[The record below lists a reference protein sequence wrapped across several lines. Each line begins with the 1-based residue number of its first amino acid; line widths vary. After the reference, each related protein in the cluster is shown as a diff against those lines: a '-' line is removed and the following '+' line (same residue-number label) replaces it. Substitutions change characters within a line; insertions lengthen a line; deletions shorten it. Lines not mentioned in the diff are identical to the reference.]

1 MPRRRQRTSPDEGFV
16 HAAAKLPWW
25 LCILLA
31 VLSYLLLHAF
41 TASSVPKPVFGPR
54 GVSYTPLMLD
64 AMTRGVAGVLQYLLP
79 FLLLLAGVRSAVT
92 AYRQQR
98 SGEDDALDLTA
109 VSVDGMTWH
118 QFELLIGEV
127 FRRKG
132 YEVVETGGGGADG
145 GIDLELRKPATNGS
159 EMFLV
164 QCKHWKAYRVSV
176 NVIRELYGVMAA
188 RGAAGGFVVT
198 SGRFTSEAADF
209 ARGRNVELIDGE
221 HLVRLLSEIRPR
233 HDAARVEPVMES
245 PKTGQ
250 PGPSS
255 APACPLCAAPMV
267 RRVAKRGPGAGDYF
281 FGCSTYPACRG
292 TRRV

>member
-1 MPRRRQRTSPDEGFV
+1 MPGRRKRTSPGEGFV
-16 HAAAKLPWW
+16 HAAARLPWW
-25 LCILLA
+25 LCLVLA
-31 VLSYLLLHAF
+31 ALSYLLLHAF

-54 GVSYTPLMLD
+54 GVSHAPLMLD
-64 AMTRGVAGVLQYLLP
+64 ALTRAVAGVLQYVLP

-92 AYRQQR
+92 AYRRQR
-98 SGEDDALDLTA
+98 SVEDDALDLTA
-109 VSVDGMTWH
+109 ISVDGMTWH

-132 YEVVETGGGGADG
+132 YEVIETGGGGADG
-145 GIDLELRKPATNGS
+145 GIDLELRKPVTNGS

-176 NVIRELYGVMAA
+176 NVVRELYGVMAA

-198 SGRFTSEAADF
+198 SGRFTSEAAAF

-221 HLVRLLSEIRPR
+221 QLIRLLADIRPPQ
-233 HDAARVEPVMES
+233 DATRIEPVMKPPETAQAQS
-245 PKTGQ
+245 IA
-250 PGPSS
+250 

-267 RRVAKRGPGAGDYF
+267 RRVSKRGPSAGDYF
-281 FGCSTYPACRG
+281 FGCSTYPACKG
-292 TRRV
+292 TRRA